1 MKYALWVVQ
10 ALLGVQNML
19 FGFMKL
25 SQPYEAQTAMMAW
38 VSAVPEP
45 VIRFIGAAEL
55 LGGLGLILP
64 AATRVMPGLTPLA
77 ALGIVVLQ
85 ALAAGFHVLRGE
97 WSYLPVNLV
106 IALLAAF
113 VAYGR
118 WKLVPIRPR
127 GETTMARPAAA

>member
-1 MKYALWVVQ
+1 MKYVLWIVH
-10 ALLGVQNML
+10 ALLGVQNL
-19 FGFMKL
+19 LAGSLKL
-25 SQPYEAQTAMMAW
+25 SQPYQSQAAMMAW
-38 VSAVPEP
+38 VSAVPAP
-45 VIRFIGAAEL
+45 VIRFIGASAL

-64 AATRVMPGLTPLA
+64 AATRIMPGLTPLA
-77 ALGIVVLQ
+77 ALGIVGLQ
-85 ALAAGFHVLRGE
+85 ALAAGFHMLRGE